1 MADRQLTFRDERPDE
16 LADIITSIHKNRHPV
31 SILADQLDDP
41 QNIGMLFRLADAARL
56 SHLWLYNIDESIL
69 KNRKLKRVARSTL
82 DYVPYSFLSL
92 GELEI
97 LSKKTNLVALEV
109 TEQSMPITEFAPP
122 SPIVIVIGNESRG
135 VSAEVLAHCQQSIHI
150 PMYGI
155 NTSMNVAMA
164 SGIGVYS
171 LLAKLL

>member
-1 MADRQLTFRDERPDE
+1 MADRQLTFRDERPDK
-16 LADIITSIHKNRHPV
+16 LADTIASIHENRHPV

-56 SHLWLYNIDESIL
+56 SHLWFYNTEESIL

-82 DYVPYSFLSL
+82 DYVPHSFLSSD
-92 GELEI
+92 ELEI
-97 LSKKTNLVALEV
+97 LSNKTNLVALEV
-109 TEQSMPITEFAPP
+109 TEQSIPITTFTPP
-122 SPIVIVIGNESRG
+122 SPIVLVIGNESHG
-135 VSAEVLAHCQQSIHI
+135 VSDEVLVYCQQSIHI

-171 LLAKLL
+171 LLEKLL

>member
-16 LADIITSIHKNRHPV
+16 LAALIASIHGNRHPV

-56 SHLWLYNIDESIL
+56 SHIWLYNTDKSIL

-82 DYVPYSFLSL
+82 DYVPYSFLSPD
-92 GELEI
+92 ELEI
-97 LSKKTNLVALEV
+97 LSQKTNLVALEV
-109 TEQSMPITEFAPP
+109 TEQSIPIAEFSPP
-122 SPIVIVIGNESRG
+122 SPIILIIGNESRG
-135 VSAEVLAHCQQSIHI
+135 VSAEVLAYCQQSIHI

-164 SGIGVYS
+164 SGIAVYS